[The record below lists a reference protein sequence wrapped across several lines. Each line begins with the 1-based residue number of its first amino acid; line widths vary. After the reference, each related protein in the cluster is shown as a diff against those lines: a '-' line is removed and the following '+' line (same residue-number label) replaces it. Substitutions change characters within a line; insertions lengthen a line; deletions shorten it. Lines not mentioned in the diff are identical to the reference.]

1 MKDLTNLKTYIID
14 SDDPHEVDDA
24 ISLEIKE
31 GNKKK
36 YLWIHIS
43 NPCKL
48 FLHESNVDLDARKR
62 NSSLYLINQYV
73 PMLPVDI
80 LEKANLAQNKISET
94 ISAAIEFN
102 EDGSINNYEITEAI
116 IKPKYQLTYED
127 ANELLELEP
136 KEEIELITIKNLLEK
151 SITFRKKQGAIIF
164 ESPNSKIKLYKD
176 KIIINKL
183 EKTISQVIV
192 AEAMILMNYVT
203 SLFLDK
209 YNLAAAFRIQKLN
222 CNPSEILDRY
232 KDSDIKYIILK
243 QYMGRSYITIK
254 PGIHESLGL
263 NMYVQCS
270 SPLRRYLDLIIQR
283 QVYNKINNYDFL
295 SKDSV
300 SKIIDYSKNRQAEN
314 NNIFKNDKFKYLTIF
329 FKNEKKPFYKIIF
342 VKWINHKKNI
352 ALVYFPDYS
361 LEILI
366 TLFVSIEIYSNKIYK
381 VKYIIND
388 SNLLEFIY

>member
-14 SDDPHEVDDA
+14 TDDPHEVDDA

-31 GNKKK
+31 GNIKN
-36 YLWIHIS
+36 LWIHIS

-48 FLHESNVDLDARKR
+48 FLHDSNVDLDARKR
-62 NSSLYLINQYV
+62 NSSLYLIDQYV
-73 PMLPVDI
+73 PMLPKDI

-102 EDGSINNYEITEAI
+102 DDGSINNYEITEAI

-127 ANELLELEP
+127 ANEILELEP
-136 KEEIELITIKNLLEK
+136 KEEIELIEIKNLLEK

-164 ESPNSKIKLYKD
+164 ESPNSKIKLYND
-176 KIIINKL
+176 KVIVNKL
-183 EKTISQVIV
+183 EKTISQIIV
-192 AEAMILMNYVT
+192 AESMILMGYVT
-203 SLFLDK
+203 SLFIEK

-222 CNPSEILDRY
+222 CNPSEILNKY
-232 KDSDIKYIILK
+232 KDSEIKYIILK
-243 QYMGRSYITIK
+243 QYMGKSYITNK

-263 NMYVQCS
+263 KMYVQS
-270 SPLRRYLDLIIQR
+270 TSPLRRYLDLIIQR
-283 QVYNKINNYDFL
+283 QVYNKINNCELL
-295 SKDSV
+295 SKNSV
-300 SKIIDYSKNRQAEN
+300 SMIIDYSKNRQTEN
-314 NNIFKNDKFKYLTIF
+314 NNIIKNDKSKYLNLF
-329 FKNEKKPFYKIIF
+329 FMNEKKTYYKIIF
-342 VKWINHKKNI
+342 VRWINYKRNI

-381 VKYIIND
+381 VRYIIND

>member
-1 MKDLTNLKTYIID
+1 LKDLTKLKTYIID
-14 SDDPHEVDDA
+14 SNDPHEVDDA

-31 GNKKK
+31 GNIK

-48 FLHESNVDLDARKR
+48 FLQDSNVDLDARKK
-62 NSSLYLINQYV
+62 NSSLYLIDQYV
-73 PMLPVDI
+73 PMLPKDL

-102 EDGSINNYEITEAI
+102 DDGSINNYVITEAI

-127 ANELLELEP
+127 ANEILELEP
-136 KEEIELITIKNLLEK
+136 IEEIELIEIKKLLEK

-164 ESPNSKIKLYKD
+164 ESPNCKIKLYKD
-176 KIIINKL
+176 KVVINKL
-183 EKTISQVIV
+183 EKTLSQIIV
-192 AEAMILMNYVT
+192 AESMILMGYIT

-222 CNPSEILDRY
+222 CNPYEILNRY
-232 KDSDIKYIILK
+232 NDSDIKYIILK
-243 QYMGRSYITIK
+243 QYMGKSYITTK

-263 NMYVQCS
+263 KMYVQCT

-283 QVYNKINNYDFL
+283 QVYNKINNYELL

-300 SKIIDYSKNRQAEN
+300 SKIIDYSKNRQSEN
-314 NNIFKNDKFKYLTIF
+314 NNIFN
-329 FKNEKKPFYKIIF
+329 
-342 VKWINHKKNI
+342 
-352 ALVYFPDYS
+352 
-361 LEILI
+361 
-366 TLFVSIEIYSNKIYK
+366 
-381 VKYIIND
+381 
-388 SNLLEFIY
+388 